1 MTIKDF
7 LLAAAVRQDDGEVSS
22 PQFGIIIERVNT
34 PNIRSLIE
42 MIIFLLLLIEGSARA
57 QYLR

>member
-34 PNIRSLIE
+34 PTIRSLIE